1 MIVLKPGREKSV
13 LRGHPWIF
21 SGAIARGPKFSD
33 GDILP
38 IHDHGGNFL
47 ALGYF
52 HNEMSIAGRIL
63 SFEKKEITSVLK
75 EKLLSAFNMRKEL
88 IPDSNCFRHIN
99 AEGDGLSGLI
109 IDYYD
114 GVFVIQISTVGMERL
129 KSLIVTLLVE
139 LFQPKAI
146 YEKSL
151 SSSLRQEGL
160 EMSEGTLY
168 GNVPEEIEVVENGI
182 KFLVSITKGQK
193 TGLFLDQRSMRK
205 KIGGYAIGKRVLNCF
220 SYTGG
225 FSLFALKGGASE
237 VVSVD
242 SCKTAC
248 SYAQRNTELNALSNH
263 IIHVSDVFDF
273 LKSDPLNFN
282 LVILDPPAFAKKRN
296 DVDQACKG
304 YIELNRLAIEKMPPR
319 SLLLTCSCSCFIDQN
334 LFQNLISQAS
344 CNRNVRILE
353 KHTQAVD
360 HPVNIHHPEGEY
372 LKSLFLYIE

>member
-21 SGAIARGPKFSD
+21 SGAIARAPKFSN

-38 IHDHGGNFL
+38 VHDHEGKFL
-47 ALGYF
+47 ALAYF
-52 HNEMSIAGRIL
+52 HTENSIAGRIL
-63 SFEKKEITSVLK
+63 SFKQQNIEEILR
-75 EKLLSAFNMRKEL
+75 EKLLAAFTMRKSL
-88 IPDSNCFRHIN
+88 LQNSNCFRHIN

-114 GVFVIQISTVGMERL
+114 NVFVIQISTIGMDRL
-129 KSLIVTLLVE
+129 KPLLVTLFVE
-139 LFQPKAI
+139 LFKPKAV

-151 SSSLRQEGL
+151 SSSRKQEGL
-160 EMSEGTLY
+160 SESEGTLY
-168 GNVPEEIEVVENGI
+168 GALPEEIEVSENGV

-205 KIGGYAIGKRVLNCF
+205 KIESYAKDKRVLNCF

-237 VVSVD
+237 VVSID
-242 SCKTAC
+242 SCKTA
-248 SYAQRNTELNALSNH
+248 SAYAQKNTELNHFSH
-263 IIHVSDVFDF
+263 HTIHVSDVFDF
-273 LKSDPLNFN
+273 LRNDPLNFN

-296 DVDQACKG
+296 DVEQACKG
-304 YIELNRLAIEKMPPR
+304 YIELNRLAIEKMPPA
-319 SLLLTCSCSCFIDQN
+319 SLLLTCSCSYFIDQN

-353 KHTQAVD
+353 KHSQAID
-360 HPVNIHHPEGEY
+360 HPTNIHHPEGEY
-372 LKSLFLYIE
+372 LKSLLLYIE